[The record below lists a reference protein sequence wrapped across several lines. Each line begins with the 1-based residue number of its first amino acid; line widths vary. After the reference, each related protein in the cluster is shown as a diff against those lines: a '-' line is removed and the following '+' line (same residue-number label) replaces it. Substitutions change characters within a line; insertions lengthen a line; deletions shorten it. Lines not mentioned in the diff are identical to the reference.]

1 MEKPFKAWKSA
12 EIPKIALGSLEMQR
26 KAKYTDVLIKNGY
39 QLNQRLMNINPGLSL
54 AENPLNAKKTSG
66 FS

>member
-26 KAKYTDVLIKNGY
+26 KAKYTDVLIKK
-39 QLNQRLMNINPGLSL
+39 RLSTKSEIN
-54 AENPLNAKKTSG
+54 EY
-66 FS
+66 